1 MLATNAVFVITTLIT
16 QKENITENVNATMV
30 SRVMR
35 ANSIVFLTVI
45 AIPFILL
52 VLVILYILAKL
63 VRMTVVAP
71 CATKNVRMEKPAT
84 SLWVII
90 LPVHRILAGVI
101 ARKMTELPV
110 NFMVPNVNLPVGT
123 EVLLTSYIPR
133 GEKRIN

>member
-1 MLATNAVFVITTLIT
+1 
-16 QKENITENVNATMV
+16 
-30 SRVMR
+30 
-35 ANSIVFLTVI
+35 
-45 AIPFILL
+45 
-52 VLVILYILAKL
+52 
-63 VRMTVVAP
+63 
-71 CATKNVRMEKPAT
+71 MEKPAT